1 MLIRKAADVRFLY
14 FYWNYT
20 FFFPLS
26 TFVVTWFYFYILE
39 FYLIFKHTFLIH
51 STYLVLPRLQVIR
64 YSIFKITIPFGLF
77 LYSGQYLEYFRF
89 LKYSDIWKNFIIFRI
104 MCNVGLGVIVML
116 DNYALK
122 QVAWLD
128 QGLGD
133 GIFVGSLFHIPKMWI
148 ILITLSLLMK
158 EKIYWFN
165 SYLFVGF

>member
-1 MLIRKAADVRFLY
+1 
-14 FYWNYT
+14 
-20 FFFPLS
+20 
-26 TFVVTWFYFYILE
+26 
-39 FYLIFKHTFLIH
+39 
-51 STYLVLPRLQVIR
+51 
-64 YSIFKITIPFGLF
+64 
-77 LYSGQYLEYFRF
+77 
-89 LKYSDIWKNFIIFRI
+89 

-158 EKIYWFN
+158 ERIYWLN
-165 SYLFVGF
+165 SDLFVGF